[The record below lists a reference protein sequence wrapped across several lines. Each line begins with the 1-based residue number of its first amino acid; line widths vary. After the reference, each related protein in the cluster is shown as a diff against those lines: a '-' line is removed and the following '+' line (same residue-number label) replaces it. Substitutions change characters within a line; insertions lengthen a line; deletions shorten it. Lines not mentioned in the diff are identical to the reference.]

1 MDTQPRT
8 NPVARKRASV
18 HTLGCR
24 LNQSESTMLME
35 KLAEAGYDLVPFGE
49 PADLGIINT
58 CTVTHEADAKS
69 RKLVRSF
76 IRKNPHAY
84 TAVIGC
90 YAQMGSKAL
99 AEIDGVDLI
108 VGNQEKLNVLDY
120 VAQGKNPAPLV
131 VRDRIVRD
139 DFTIE
144 PVGGTGFSR
153 RANLKVQ
160 DGCDFMCSFC
170 IIPFARGRARS
181 RAMDNLLGEARALV
195 ERGAKELVL
204 TGVNIGT
211 YAYDGYTM
219 LDIVDRLNDI
229 DGIARIR
236 ISSIEPTTI
245 PDALFERMNARDHAL
260 VPYLHIPLQSGSDA
274 ILSAMRR
281 KYTRAEFLAFI
292 EAAHAAVLGLCIGT
306 DIMVGFPGE
315 TERDFEDTCVL
326 LAESPLVYAH
336 VFKYSER
343 DGTASLRLPGKVDP
357 RVQNAR
363 SARLRLISAH
373 KQREFHERHF
383 GRELEVL
390 FEQQENGYWTGYT
403 GNYIRVA
410 VCSDNALENQ
420 LRSVHL
426 TGHLGDMA
434 LGELA
439 QPQPALAH
447 SGTLHDHA
455 H

>member
-1 MDTQPRT
+1 MDTESGT
-8 NPVARKRASV
+8 TELGRKRACV

-35 KLAEAGYDLVPFGE
+35 KLAEAGYEVVPFGE

-99 AEIDGVDLI
+99 SEIAGVDLI
-108 VGNQEKLNVLDY
+108 IGNQEKLNVLDY
-120 VAQGKNPAPLV
+120 VTQGKNATPLV
-131 VRDRIVRD
+131 VRDRIERD
-139 DFTIE
+139 DFTID
-144 PVGGTGFSR
+144 PVGGTGFLR

-181 RAMDNLLGEARALV
+181 RAMDNVLDEARALV
-195 ERGAKELVL
+195 ERGSKEIVV

-211 YAYDGYTM
+211 YAYKDFTV
-219 LDIVDRLNDI
+219 LDIVDRLNTI
-229 DGIARIR
+229 EGLVRIR

-245 PDALFERMNARDHAL
+245 PEALFDRMNATDHAL
-260 VPYLHIPLQSGSDA
+260 VPYLHVPLQSGSDA
-274 ILSAMRR
+274 VLQRMRR
-281 KYTRAEFLAFI
+281 KYSRDEFRAFVEMAD
-292 EAAHAAVLGLCIGT
+292 ASVPDLCFGT

-315 TERDFEDTCVL
+315 TEQDFEDTCTL

-343 DGTASLRLPGKVDP
+343 EGTASVRMAEKVDP
-357 RVQNAR
+357 QTQNAR
-363 SARLRLISAH
+363 SARLRLIGTR
-373 KQREFHERHF
+373 KQRRFHEGF
-383 GRELEVL
+383 LGRTLEVL
-390 FEQQENGYWTGYT
+390 FEQAENGYWTGYT

-410 VCSDNALENQ
+410 VCSDKALENQ
-420 LRSVHL
+420 LRRVRL

-434 LGELA
+434 LGELSDRVPETA
-439 QPQPALAH
+439 YAGKLY
-447 SGTLHDHA
+447 DHA
-455 H
+455 D